1 LFVLGGGGGGGG
13 GAGRVAATA
22 WGGQSGWAL
31 QGSGGVVV
39 VLER

>member
-1 LFVLGGGGGGGG
+1 LFGLGGASGD

-31 QGSGGVVV
+31 QGSGGGGG
-39 VLER
+39 LGR

>member
-1 LFVLGGGGGGGG
+1 LFGLGGASGD

-31 QGSGGVVV
+31 QGSGGVVG
-39 VLER
+39 VLGR

>member
-1 LFVLGGGGGGGG
+1 LFGLGGASGD

-39 VLER
+39 LGR